1 MLGHKS
7 TTAALH
13 STADLRQLQPTLDP
27 ERTVVR
33 AQSEHYKF
41 MKFWPLV
48 DIVPPSITHVCLQNR
63 GKCWSERNVMIPDKI
78 CIYISSKKGNKNYNN
93 LELISINSSLHTRFE
108 TLMNLFIYM
117 EAYY

>member
-1 MLGHKS
+1 
-7 TTAALH
+7 
-13 STADLRQLQPTLDP
+13 
-27 ERTVVR
+27 
-33 AQSEHYKF
+33 
-41 MKFWPLV
+41 
-48 DIVPPSITHVCLQNR
+48 
-63 GKCWSERNVMIPDKI
+63 MIPDKI